1 MESKPIQMNKRLFLI
16 AMISVLGL
24 SLFAQTKPDWRKL
37 HYLSEEEM
45 NTPLEKSRSFTPT
58 DPPEGEIRNV
68 AEFDP
73 MQGVLIRYPF
83 GIPMSL
89 IKAMAE
95 ETVVVTIVANST
107 EQNTVTSQ
115 YENAGVN
122 MDNVDFLIAP
132 TNSYWTRDYG
142 PWFVFDGNGNPGIV
156 DFPYNRPRPFDDD
169 IPVEMAEFLDIDLYG
184 MDLIST
190 GGNYM
195 CSGFSIAASTDLVW
209 EENPSLTHEEVAG
222 YVNDYLGNTLYDV
235 LEDPL
240 GEYIKH
246 IDCWSKYLSPGKVL
260 LGQVPEWDPRYQDYE
275 DLATYFESTLSSYG
289 KPWEV
294 IRVFTPGDPPNTP
307 YTNSLIL
314 NERVF
319 VPVTGSQWDD
329 EAIAVY
335 EEAMPG
341 YDIVPI
347 QYNGWENTDALH
359 CRTKGI
365 ADIGMLYIKHIPILG
380 NVGYHPEYDISAKIV
395 AHSGEDIYADSVLLY
410 YKVNGG
416 DYITTVM
423 TLDSADYYSG
433 TVAGILPSDTVEYY
447 IYAADESGRQEMQP
461 TVGPADPFWFKNVYF
476 PVTELD
482 FNPDSVIFLND
493 DQMMNGIPLHI
504 INGIE
509 DKSTITSLT
518 EFGNYFPWYVE
529 EMPDLPYELESGDT
543 LTLNILCPFVT
554 SKSGLVIDT
563 MFLETLIESYTE
575 IIAIDR
581 ALISG
586 VDLYIGEPVT
596 VFPNP
601 FSDVI
606 NIKINSKLIENVR
619 LQLYDLKGNLVAE
632 YADMNT
638 SGVISFDVNKNGSLK
653 NGTYFYRLQYGDSSK
668 SGKLIL
674 LSE

>member
-1 MESKPIQMNKRLFLI
+1 MNKRIFLLVI
-16 AMISVLGL
+16 ITFIGYTSVLGQ
-24 SLFAQTKPDWRKL
+24 SKPDWRKL

-45 NTPLEKSRSFTPT
+45 NTPLTKSRSFTPT
-58 DPPEGEIRNV
+58 DPPEGVIRNV
-68 AEFDP
+68 AEFDQ

-95 ETVVVTIVANST
+95 ETVVVTIVANGT
-107 EQNTVTSQ
+107 EQNTVTTQ
-115 YENAGVN
+115 YQNNGVN
-122 MDNVDFLIAP
+122 MDNTDFLIAP
-132 TNSYWTRDYG
+132 TNSYWVRDYG
-142 PWFVFDGNGNPGIV
+142 PWFVFDGNGEPGIV

-169 IPVEMAEFLDIDLYG
+169 IPIEMAEFLDIDLYG
-184 MDLIST
+184 MDLIQT

-195 CSGFSIAASTDLVW
+195 CTGFSICASTDLVW

-222 YVNDYLGNTLYDV
+222 YVNDYLGNELYDV
-235 LEDPL
+235 LNDPL

-294 IRVFTPGDPPNTP
+294 IRIYTPGDPPNTP

-314 NERVF
+314 NDRVF

-365 ADIGMLYIKHIPILG
+365 ADIGMLFIEHMPILG
-380 NVGYHPEYDISAKIV
+380 NVSYHPEYDVSAKIV

-416 DYITTVM
+416 DYITEVM

-433 TVAGILPSDTVEYY
+433 TIAGILPSDTVEYY
-447 IYAADESGRQEMQP
+447 IYAADESGRQAMQP
-461 TVGPADPFWFKNVYF
+461 FVGPADPFWFKNIYF
-476 PVTELD
+476 PVTELE
-482 FNPDSVIFLND
+482 FNPDSVIFTD
-493 DQMMNGIPLHI
+493 HDQMMNGIPLYI
-504 INGIE
+504 INTIE

-518 EFGNYFPWYVE
+518 EVGSAFPWYVE
-529 EMPDLPYELESGDT
+529 EMPDLPMELESGDT
-543 LTLNILCPFVT
+543 LTLNIMCDFVT
-554 SKSGLVIDT
+554 NKAELIYDT

-575 IIAIDR
+575 IIAIDGD
-581 ALISG
+581 LLTGIEISIT
-586 VDLYIGEPVT
+586 DPVSIY
-596 VFPNP
+596 PNP
-601 FSDVI
+601 FRDEI
-606 NIKINSKLIENVR
+606 NIKLGNRYEGEVQILIF
-619 LQLYDLKGNLVAE
+619 DI
-632 YADMNT
+632 
-638 SGVISFDVNKNGSLK
+638 SGKIVGELSETVISGSDLTVNFNTNGSLK
-653 NGTYFYRLQYGDSSK
+653 NGTYFYKIVYGDHTK
-668 SGKLIL
+668 TGKLVKM
-674 LSE
+674 